1 MGAWGCWRDDASMP
15 SLQETAVAIAVSQ
28 LGVHEQGGNNRG
40 PEVDQY
46 LAAVGLDPGFSWCA
60 AWVFWV
66 FRQAAQQLGLV
77 NPCPRTAGAVRLWTL
92 TEPIC
97 RDLVPA
103 PGAIYV
109 LDHGGGKGHAG
120 IIESI
125 DDEGTITECS
135 GNTNAAGSREGNAVA
150 RHTGAPATVH
160 GGTLLGY
167 LLLDKAAQAPSALVG

>member
-1 MGAWGCWRDDASMP
+1 MA
-15 SLQETAVAIAVSQ
+15 SLQQAAVAIAVSQ
-28 LGVHEQGGNNRG
+28 LGVRESGGNNRG
-40 PEVDQY
+40 PQVEQY
-46 LAAVGLDPGFSWCA
+46 LASVGLDPGFSWCA
-60 AWVFWV
+60 AFVFWC
-66 FRQAAQQLGLV
+66 FRQASQQLGLV

-103 PGAIYV
+103 PGSIYV

-125 DDEGTITECS
+125 DDEGTIAEIS

-150 RHTGAPATVH
+150 RHVGAPAKVH

-167 LLLDKAAQAPSALVG
+167 LLMNRAAQAPSALVT